1 MAVRDSVPAERAVS
15 AITAI
20 IMDFSRRTK
29 HVRLNASLHVT
40 HVLDRLWKGVARA

>member
-29 HVRLNASLHVT
+29 HVRSASLHVT
-40 HVLDRLWKGVARA
+40 HILDRLWKGVARA